1 MTITRTKRFPLILD
15 HHKEPVVERLPTPPR
30 RFSLNG
36 SQGRR
41 VRRWG
46 DGGAMAGLA
55 EGIGF
60 GTGVAI
66 LGPPP
71 HKNLNHISLSWKLA
85 PARVPR
91 VNFHQ
96 VGTARRSSRLLKKAI
111 SWQQSR
117 FRNGCEEFP
126 FETKDKQK
134 RTQTGRSMSPLLDG
148 RTERGAGPPPLT
160 SAWN

>member
-1 MTITRTKRFPLILD
+1 MP
-15 HHKEPVVERLPTPPR
+15 
-30 RFSLNG
+30 
-36 SQGRR
+36 
-41 VRRWG
+41 
-46 DGGAMAGLA
+46 GLA
-55 EGIGF
+55 EGSGF

-66 LGPPP
+66 LRPPP
-71 HKNLNHISLSWKLA
+71 HRNLNHISLPWKLA

-96 VGTARRSSRLLKKAI
+96 VGTARRRSRLLKKAI

-148 RTERGAGPPPLT
+148 RTERGAAFPPHLCLELMPGGEGGGGVADAVLIRLFYIFIRT
-160 SAWN
+160 KMDNA